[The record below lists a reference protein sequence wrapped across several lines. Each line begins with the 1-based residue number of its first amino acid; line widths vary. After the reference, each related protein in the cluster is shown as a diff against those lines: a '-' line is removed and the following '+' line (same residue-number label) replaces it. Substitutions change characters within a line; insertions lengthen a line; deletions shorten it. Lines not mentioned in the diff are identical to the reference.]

1 MSARNCAIRARKW
14 RLLEI
19 GAVFTLTLLA
29 GCLPRAAPRPAAPQI
44 GLSRGARWSVL
55 SLEPPHLSGPFFE
68 LILREHVLTG
78 WVSGETAPGG
88 ALRVRIEPDHVAGF
102 GPLGPVAMDIDEQPD
117 LLAVEGLWNGQRC
130 KLAFT
135 PEGMRATVADNARPA
150 VRSPLDRMGIGLQP
164 LARDSSCQYV
174 LDHRDP
180 DGGLSGTSICA
191 GMPQQT
197 RLEVPAIADAL
208 LTRAELVTVLVAF
221 LSAPPVASSEPFPR
235 RVETGFDGAW

>member
-1 MSARNCAIRARKW
+1 M
-14 RLLEI
+14 
-19 GAVFTLTLLA
+19 GLA
-29 GCLPRAAPRPAAPQI
+29 
-44 GLSRGARWSVL
+44 RGARWSVL
-55 SLEPPHLSGPFFE
+55 SVQPPHLSGPFFE

-102 GPLGPVAMDIDEQPD
+102 GPLGPVAMDIDEQPER
-117 LLAVEGLWNGQRC
+117 LSVEGLWNGQRC

-135 PEGMRATVADNARPA
+135 PEGMRATVADNTRPA
-150 VRSPLDRMGIGLQP
+150 VRAPLDRLGLGLEP
-164 LARDSSCQYV
+164 PARDSSCQYV
-174 LDHRDP
+174 LDHHEP

-197 RLEVPAIADAL
+197 RLEIPAVADAL

-221 LSAPPVASSEPFPR
+221 LSAPPVASSEPLPR
-235 RVETGFDGAW
+235 RAEAAGLDGAW